1 MTYCQVFNRLKTKR
15 VLPKTLS
22 IALFSRPCCC
32 CLPAERSLN
41 YRTAVSY
48 QRNSQ
53 KQPKKCWKYKKNKA
67 WSKKGCGSTRAFK
80 YPRPLNRGK
89 ERVTHLATG
98 ALGASHGHVST
109 HKVWKNRNL
118 WTVLTTLPL
127 KSTHCSQV
135 SALILLFIPK
145 WRHCLLGECCGA
157 EPKGIAQL
165 WHLRLLIK
173 FCDMEL
179 GT

>member
-1 MTYCQVFNRLKTKR
+1 VGVFSEKYTFRCQGSWSLCHLHIIVHNKSYIMHFWYINDILLGFQQVENKTC

-32 CLPAERSLN
+32 CLSAERSLN

-53 KQPKKCWKYKKNKA
+53 KQPKKRWKYKKNKA

-127 KSTHCSQV
+127 NPLTTGVPHMRH
-135 SALILLFIPK
+135 PK
-145 WRHCLLGECCGA
+145 
-157 EPKGIAQL
+157 K
-165 WHLRLLIK
+165 
-173 FCDMEL
+173 
-179 GT
+179 